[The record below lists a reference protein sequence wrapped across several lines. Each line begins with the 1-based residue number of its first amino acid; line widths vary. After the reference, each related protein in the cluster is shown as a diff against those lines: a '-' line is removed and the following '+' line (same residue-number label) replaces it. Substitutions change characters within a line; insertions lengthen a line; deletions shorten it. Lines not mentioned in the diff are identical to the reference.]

1 MITAA
6 QYAGKYEQVGADT
19 YRILVQL
26 TDDVAGVSTQWF
38 TATGATALEIR
49 DNVSRQITAINA
61 AKSIKTTLDG
71 IANGT
76 NIPVT
81 APAAP
86 AATAQQQYFSDVGR
100 LIHMKQLVD
109 AGGMLASNT
118 EYVALQTSVKNAYL
132 ASYATSF

>member
-6 QYAGKYEQVGADT
+6 QYAGTYEQIGTDT
-19 YRILVQL
+19 YRVKIQL
-26 TDDVAGVSTQWF
+26 TDDVTGVSVQWF
-38 TATGATALEIR
+38 VASGATTLEIR
-49 DNVSRQITAINA
+49 DNVSRQIASINA
-61 AKSIKTTLDG
+61 AKSMKTTLDG

-86 AATAQQQYFSDVGR
+86 AATAQQQYFSDVAR
-100 LIHMKQLVD
+100 LVHMKQLVD